1 MSDTI
6 ESVLRKVIAK
16 QANVDESAVT
26 AESTLDELGVGS
38 LDLVEIIMS
47 IEDEYGV
54 EVPLDANEAAKSI
67 RTVGDIIALGESLG
81 LGKA

>member
-1 MSDTI
+1 MSETI

-16 QANVDESAVT
+16 QANLDESAVT
-26 AESTLDELGVGS
+26 MESSLDELGVGS

-67 RTVGDIIALGESLG
+67 KTVGDIVALGRSLG
-81 LGKA
+81 LGQA

>member
-1 MSDTI
+1 MPDTI

-16 QANVDESAVT
+16 QANLDESEVMP
-26 AESTLDELGVGS
+26 ESTLDELGVGS

-67 RTVGDIIALGESLG
+67 KTVGDIIALGQSLG
-81 LGKA
+81 VGPK

>member
-1 MSDTI
+1 MADTI

-16 QANVDESAVT
+16 QANLEESEVKP
-26 AESTLDELGVGS
+26 ESTLDELGVGS

-67 RTVGDIIALGESLG
+67 KTVGDVIALGESLG
-81 LGKA
+81 LGRA

>member
-16 QANVDESAVT
+16 QANVDESAVKL
-26 AESTLDELGVGS
+26 ESTLDELGVGS

-54 EVPLDANEAAKSI
+54 EVPLDANQAAKSI
-67 RTVGDIIALGESLG
+67 RTVGDIVALGESLG
-81 LGKA
+81 LGRA